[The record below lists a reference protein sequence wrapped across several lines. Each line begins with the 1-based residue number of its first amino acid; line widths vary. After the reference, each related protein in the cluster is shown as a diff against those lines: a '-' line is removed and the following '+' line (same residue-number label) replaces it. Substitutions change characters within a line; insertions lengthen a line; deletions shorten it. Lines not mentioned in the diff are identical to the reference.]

1 MKFKLAK
8 NSLFALLLRAPWWVS
23 MLLVGLVVMA
33 SFALLPVAYVGYG
46 AMGGFPFLVIAVVV
60 AWRQWHAPN
69 PARVSETLARVT
81 TMPWRDFAAA
91 VEQAYVAQGYAVK
104 RLNGTAADFE
114 LEKAGQVTLLSC
126 KRWKAASLGLEV
138 LRELAVANGAPA
150 ALDGQAETTEQGP
163 DHRVCISLGQVSD
176 KARAFAQEQ
185 GITLMSAEALAVL
198 LMPGK
203 NR

>member
-8 NSLFALLLRAPWWVS
+8 NSLFAMLLRAPWWVS

-46 AMGGFPFLVIAVVV
+46 AMGGFPFLVISVVV

-69 PARVSETLARVT
+69 PDRVSETLARVA

-91 VEQAYVAQGYAVK
+91 VESAYEAQGYAVK
-104 RLNGTAADFE
+104 RLNGSAADFE

-138 LRELAVANGAPA
+138 LRELAAANGAPA
-150 ALDGQAETTEQGP
+150 AQGEPSQEGP

-176 KARAFAQEQ
+176 KARAFSQEQ
-185 GITLMSAEALAVL
+185 GITLMAAQALAVL

-203 NR
+203 GR

>member
-23 MLLVGLVVMA
+23 LLLVGLVVMA
-33 SFALLPVAYVGYG
+33 SFALLPLAYVGYG

-69 PARVSETLARVT
+69 PDRVNETLARVT
-81 TMPWRDFAAA
+81 TMPWRDFADA
-91 VEQAYVAQGYAVK
+91 VEQAYVAQGYGVK
-104 RLNGTAADFE
+104 RLNGSAADFE

-138 LRELAVANGAPA
+138 LRELAAAHVTPGAQDEQTEP
-150 ALDGQAETTEQGP
+150 TEQGP

-185 GITLMSAEALAVL
+185 GITLMSAQALAVL
-198 LMPGK
+198 LMTVKG
-203 NR
+203 R